1 MKVKYI
7 QTGFKLQIVV
17 IFRTVAIFCTSLA
30 YMQNLT
36 GSEFDLQFGPV
47 IDVRNVDVSY
57 SRTGH
62 SVTIH
67 KTEETDILILA
78 MLAILKYIMVSCNV
92 IPAVGYMIRVY

>member
-1 MKVKYI
+1 
-7 QTGFKLQIVV
+7 
-17 IFRTVAIFCTSLA
+17 
-30 YMQNLT
+30 MQNLT

-62 SVTIH
+62 SVTVH
-67 KTEETDILILA
+67 KAEETDILILA

-92 IPAVGYMIRVY
+92 IPAVGYMFRVY